1 MANPK
6 RIVRVLTL
14 FMALV
19 CSGAVFGEGPVAF
32 IGGVVI
38 DGNGGKPV
46 DNGVVLV
53 RDGRIEAV
61 GEVAE
66 VRVPTDARLIDLEG
80 RAVLPGLADMHVHLM
95 GGWDGVGSDW
105 LGYQRYLNALLY
117 SGVTTVF
124 DLGNVMPFVL
134 QLRDEVA
141 AGTIAGPR
149 IYCVGP
155 LVDDADPSWPPF
167 SVGLVIDSQVPD
179 VVAMLERSG
188 VDAVKAYGGL
198 SVPLLRELVEVAS
211 ESSLPVIADLWDR
224 NGSYDLTA
232 TGIAA
237 LAHAPTH
244 EIDQLSFDLIVEKM
258 PVSIS
263 LGLWTTLIA
272 YLVSIPLGVAKAVRD
287 GSRFDVWTSGAV
299 IFGNAIPGFL
309 FAILLIVVF
318 AGGRYFDWFPLRGL
332 VSDDWGQLSWPMK
345 IVDYFWHMTLP
356 VLAMVIG
363 GFAGLTMLT
372 KNSFLDQIN
381 QQYVVTARA
390 KGLGERAVLYGHV
403 FRNAM
408 LIVIAGFPSAF
419 IGILFTSSL
428 LIEVIFSLDGLGL
441 LGFEA
446 VIDRDYPI
454 MFGSLYMFT
463 LLGLILHLVGDITYM
478 LIDPRIDFESREI

>member
-1 MANPK
+1 MASAE

-14 FMALV
+14 VMALV
-19 CSGAVFGEGPVAF
+19 CPGVVVGESPVAL

-38 DGNGGKPV
+38 DGNGGTPV
-46 DNGVVLV
+46 ENGVVLV

-61 GEVAE
+61 GEAAS
-66 VRVPTDARLIDLEG
+66 VRIPTDARVIDLEG

-134 QLRDEVA
+134 QVRDEVA

-167 SVGLVIDSQVPD
+167 SVGLVIDSQVAD

-198 SVPLLRELVEVAS
+198 SMPLLRELVEVAS

-237 LAHAPTH
+237 LAHAPTR
-244 EIDQLSFDLIVEKM
+244 EIDQLSFDLIVEKKTM
-258 PVSIS
+258 V
-263 LGLWTTLIA
+263 LTTLAVQESHSRRRFGDIA
-272 YLVSIPLGVAKAVRD
+272 FLNYPLIAETTPPAFLAALREHATQDLTDEDKKAAAASGVKLDIATKNVQRLHRAGVVLVAGTDAPYPGVAQGEGLHRELELLVEAGLSPLEAITSATRNAATLIGAEDWGTITPGSVADLLVVDGRPDRDIRRTRDIHMVMQGGRILDRD
-287 GSRFDVWTSGAV
+287 GLRFNPDSD
-299 IFGNAIPGFL
+299 PGF
-309 FAILLIVVF
+309 AVG
-318 AGGRYFDWFPLRGL
+318 AA
-332 VSDDWGQLSWPMK
+332 
-345 IVDYFWHMTLP
+345 VD
-356 VLAMVIG
+356 
-363 GFAGLTMLT
+363 
-372 KNSFLDQIN
+372 
-381 QQYVVTARA
+381 
-390 KGLGERAVLYGHV
+390 
-403 FRNAM
+403 
-408 LIVIAGFPSAF
+408 
-419 IGILFTSSL
+419 
-428 LIEVIFSLDGLGL
+428 
-441 LGFEA
+441 
-446 VIDRDYPI
+446 
-454 MFGSLYMFT
+454 
-463 LLGLILHLVGDITYM
+463 
-478 LIDPRIDFESREI
+478 

>member
-1 MANPK
+1 MASAE

-14 FMALV
+14 VMALV
-19 CSGAVFGEGPVAF
+19 CPGVVVGESPVAL

-38 DGNGGKPV
+38 DGNGGTPV
-46 DNGVVLV
+46 ENGVVLV

-61 GEVAE
+61 GEAAS
-66 VRVPTDARLIDLEG
+66 VRIPTDARVIDLEG

-134 QLRDEVA
+134 QVRDEVA

-167 SVGLVIDSQVPD
+167 SVGLVIDSQVAD

-237 LAHAPTH
+237 LAHAPTR
-244 EIDQLSFDLIVEKM
+244 EIDQLSFDLIVEKKTM
-258 PVSIS
+258 V
-263 LGLWTTLIA
+263 LTTLAVQESHSRRRFGDIA
-272 YLVSIPLGVAKAVRD
+272 FLNYPLIAETTPPAFLAALREHATQDLTDEDKKAAAASGVKLEIATKNVQRLHRAGVVLVAGTDAPYPGVAQGEGLHRELELLVEAGLSPLEAITSATRNAALLIGAEDWGTIAPGSVADLLVVDGRPDRD
-287 GSRFDVWTSGAV
+287 IRRTRDIHMVMQGGRILDRDALGFDPDSD
-299 IFGNAIPGFL
+299 PGF
-309 FAILLIVVF
+309 AVG
-318 AGGRYFDWFPLRGL
+318 AA
-332 VSDDWGQLSWPMK
+332 
-345 IVDYFWHMTLP
+345 VD
-356 VLAMVIG
+356 
-363 GFAGLTMLT
+363 
-372 KNSFLDQIN
+372 
-381 QQYVVTARA
+381 
-390 KGLGERAVLYGHV
+390 
-403 FRNAM
+403 
-408 LIVIAGFPSAF
+408 
-419 IGILFTSSL
+419 
-428 LIEVIFSLDGLGL
+428 
-441 LGFEA
+441 
-446 VIDRDYPI
+446 
-454 MFGSLYMFT
+454 
-463 LLGLILHLVGDITYM
+463 
-478 LIDPRIDFESREI
+478 